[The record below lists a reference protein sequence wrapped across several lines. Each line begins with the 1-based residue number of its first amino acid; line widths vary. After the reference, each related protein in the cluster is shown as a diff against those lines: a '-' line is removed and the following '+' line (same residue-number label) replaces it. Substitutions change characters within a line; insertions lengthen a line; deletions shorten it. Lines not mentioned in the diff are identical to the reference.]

1 MRTHLL
7 SHAVI
12 VLALAS
18 SPIMADDSD
27 VTQDASSQPGAVQ
40 MTPEEAAL
48 LENMAAEEAAMAE
61 QMTAS
66 EATAAEEM
74 AAEESTATEE
84 MAAEEST
91 ATEEMAA
98 EESTATEEM
107 AAEGST
113 ATEEMAT
120 EERVETTGTVIDSS
134 GPAAPIPNID
144 MPERGMHMK
153 QVEQMYGKPLGIN
166 PPVGDPPITR
176 WDYPGFAVYF
186 EYSYVIQSVEKPAMA
201 Q

>member
-1 MRTHLL
+1 
-7 SHAVI
+7 
-12 VLALAS
+12 
-18 SPIMADDSD
+18 
-27 VTQDASSQPGAVQ
+27 

-66 EATAAEEM
+66 EATAA
-74 AAEESTATEE
+74 
-84 MAAEEST
+84 
-91 ATEEMAA
+91 EEMAA